1 MKDVSSNDESVA
13 EERDVDDDKKSV
25 HQTKQYPNQNLA
37 TLMDTY
43 LKTQPLLDFGDS
55 RELLEESKEEISLN
69 DEQDLKNVKF
79 LLFQSQNV
87 SKSKTKI

>member
-43 LKTQPLLDFGDS
+43 LKT
-55 RELLEESKEEISLN
+55 
-69 DEQDLKNVKF
+69 
-79 LLFQSQNV
+79 
-87 SKSKTKI
+87 